1 MQQCGLVHRDVKS
14 TNILLRP
21 CTEDPTK
28 MVVKIADLGAP
39 PALFPPHHRPAPN
52 PGAVDPRSRGRDAG
66 KYAGHSRRLR
76 ENKTLKV
83 NGQWAV
89 VDGQQEAVKLKPF

>member
-39 PALFPPHHRPAPN
+39 PVIGSHIKSMLSSP
-52 PGAVDPRSRGRDAG
+52 
-66 KYAGHSRRLR
+66 L
-76 ENKTLKV
+76 
-83 NGQWAV
+83 
-89 VDGQQEAVKLKPF
+89 